1 MKYIILVGDGMGDYP
16 VEQLKGRTPLQAA
29 NKPNMDS
36 IARNGACGLARTTPE
51 GMETGSDIAN
61 LSILGYDP
69 KKYYTGRGPLE
80 AAAIGVKLGSNDV
93 VYRCNL
99 ITEEGGKL
107 KDYSAGHI
115 SSEEGAVLISLLKE
129 KLASKGVEF
138 YPGVSYR
145 NLLVVRGET
154 TTKTYPP
161 HDFLSK
167 PIKRYLPDDPMLRSL
182 TLRSKEFL
190 ENHEIHERRRAS
202 GKNAANM
209 VWFWGGGKIPKMPSF
224 EKKYGLRGSVIS
236 AVDLIKGIGIYLGL
250 EVINVPGAT
259 GYLDTNYEGKASY
272 ALSALEKKDF
282 VYLHVEATDEAA
294 HAGDVELKIKAI
306 EDFDKRVVGR
316 ILDGMQ
322 RFDKYR
328 ILLITDHYT
337 PVSVRTHTSE
347 PVPFAVLPHKK
358 DGVEKF
364 DEVSVRDGSFGVV
377 DGIKLMKAFIK

>member
-1 MKYIILVGDGMGDYP
+1 MKYVILVGDGMGDYP
-16 VEQLKGRTPLQAA
+16 IEQLNGRTPLQAA

-36 IARNGACGLARTTPE
+36 IARDGACGLARTTPK

-69 KKYYTGRGPLE
+69 RKYYTGRGPLE
-80 AAAIGVKLGSNDV
+80 AAAIGVQLDSNDI

-99 ITEEGGKL
+99 ITEEGGNL

-115 SSEEGAVLISLLKE
+115 SSEEGAVLVSLLKE

-145 NLLVVRGET
+145 NLLVVRDG
-154 TTKTYPP
+154 KAAVTYPP
-161 HDFLSK
+161 HDFLSQQIEK
-167 PIKRYLPDDPMLRSL
+167 YLPEDSMLRDL
-182 TLRSKEFL
+182 TLRSRELL
-190 ENHEIHERRRAS
+190 EKHEINERRRAG
-202 GKNAANM
+202 GKNAANV
-209 VWFWGGGKIPKMPSF
+209 VWFWGGGKKPKMPSF

-259 GYLDTNYEGKASY
+259 GYIDTNYEGKASY
-272 ALSALEKKDF
+272 ALGALEKKDF

-294 HAGDVELKIKAI
+294 HAGDVGLKIKAI

-337 PVSVRTHTSE
+337 PISVRTHTNE
-347 PVPFAVLPHKK
+347 PVPFAVFPHKK

-364 DEVSVRDGSFGVV
+364 DEVSVRNGSFGVM
-377 DGIKLMKAFIK
+377 DGLKLMGRFIK